1 MDTGIL
7 RDFQKPPNKQTVDRQ
22 SGNQIVAKDLMDALV
37 KLPHCRAQVD
47 GRCETEVVTTAG
59 TIMVRPELGL
69 IKGRQGLI
77 AGGASISQPA
87 FVLFA
92 SKSGCQPPLSSKIW
106 VRISGEASW
115 AEL

>member
-7 RDFQKPPNKQTVDRQ
+7 RDFQKLPNKQTVDRQ
-22 SGNQIVAKDLMDALV
+22 SSNQIEAKDFMDALV

-47 GRCETEVVTTAG
+47 GRCVTEVVTTAG
-59 TIMVRPELGL
+59 TIMVRPELVL
-69 IKGRQGLI
+69 IKGRHGLI

-87 FVLFA
+87 FVFFA

-106 VRISGEASW
+106 MRISG
-115 AEL
+115 